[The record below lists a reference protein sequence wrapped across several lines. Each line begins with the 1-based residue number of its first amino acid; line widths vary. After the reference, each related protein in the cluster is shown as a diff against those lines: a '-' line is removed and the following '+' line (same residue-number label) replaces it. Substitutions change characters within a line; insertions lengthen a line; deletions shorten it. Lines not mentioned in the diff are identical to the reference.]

1 MGKRGV
7 IAPLS
12 LAKTLWNL
20 EEARLN
26 GTTKS
31 DPHLKHALSWIARRQ
46 GQPGS
51 YGGCL
56 FAPMPMDLAQL
67 LAVPTQ
73 DCKLGKA
80 GVMHVLGE
88 EAVRA
93 LTLWKHKS
101 GWDRETAIEKVVS
114 RFDHDPQ
121 RPRRDPGLCCCAT
134 CSAARWRALA
144 AAQPKGWEDI
154 LADGLK
160 HLAKNP
166 LTSEG
171 RWKRFPF
178 YYTLLALSEIPLA
191 EVEAERKRLLPA
203 AERVYPKVKGNS
215 QAVRFRK
222 RALEWAV
229 G

>member
-7 IAPLS
+7 VSPSS

-26 GTTKS
+26 GAKKS
-31 DPHLKHALSWIARRQ
+31 DPHLKQALGWISNRQ
-46 GQPGS
+46 GKPGS
-51 YGGCL
+51 YRECL
-56 FAPMPMDLAQL
+56 FAPTSKDLTEL
-67 LAVPTQ
+67 LAVPTH
-73 DCKLGKA
+73 DCKLGK
-80 GVMHVLGE
+80 GGIMHVLGE

-93 LTLWKHKS
+93 LALWKHKS
-101 GWDRETAIEKVVS
+101 GWDHQAAITNVRD
-114 RFDHDPQ
+114 RFGLGPE
-121 RPRRDPGLCCCAT
+121 RSKRDPGLFCCAV
-134 CSAARWRALA
+134 CSVSRWRALA
-144 AAQPKGWEDI
+144 AAKPDGWEAI
-154 LADGLK
+154 IADGLK

-178 YYTLLALSEIPLA
+178 YYTLLGLSEIPLP
-191 EVEAERKRLLPA
+191 EVEAERKRILPA

-215 QAVRFRK
+215 QAIRFRK